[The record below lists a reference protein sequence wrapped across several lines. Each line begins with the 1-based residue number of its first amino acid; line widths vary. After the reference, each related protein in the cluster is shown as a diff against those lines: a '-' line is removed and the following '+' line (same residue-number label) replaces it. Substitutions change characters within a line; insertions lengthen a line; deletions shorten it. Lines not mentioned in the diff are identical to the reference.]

1 MALPTTIAD
10 WTKQRVLFRF
20 LTSSKAVKLS
30 RTFSI
35 TSESIPRSSKALV
48 YSEYGDPS
56 KVISLQ
62 DYPLPEFNRES
73 VFLKMLASPINP
85 ADLNVLQGLYP
96 IKPSLPAVG
105 GNEGLGEVLVVGD
118 DVKSVR
124 VGDWVLM
131 GNAGLGSWM
140 EMKILKEDDCVKIPV
155 KNGLSM
161 KDAAMLSINP
171 CTAYRMLKDFQP
183 LQEGDVVL
191 QNGANSGVGLSVIQ
205 LAAAW
210 GLVSLNVVRDRENI
224 DELKE
229 TLMNLG
235 ANYVFTEEEFQNV
248 DKIKDVLKKHKPSR
262 LALNCVGGKSS
273 LQLLRYL
280 SESGSMVTYGGMSKK
295 PVSVP
300 TSAFIFKDIQ
310 LHGFW
315 MTRWNRQNLDN
326 PGRMAMLKELCEM
339 SIRGGMR
346 SPECKIFKFVDYKN
360 ALNNSLS
367 SFTKKSLFV
376 VDS

>member
-131 GNAGLGSWM
+131 GNAGL
-140 EMKILKEDDCVKIPV
+140 
-155 KNGLSM
+155 
-161 KDAAMLSINP
+161 
-171 CTAYRMLKDFQP
+171 
-183 LQEGDVVL
+183 GDVVL